1 MKSAAEPIERKRLTD
16 QVVDRL
22 VLLIV
27 NKKLKNGDKLPTEH
41 KLMKQFGVGRSSLR
55 EAMGTLTLTGVLS
68 SRAGYGTFVNVSQN
82 SFSSKRLAWRV
93 SLGQEKIE
101 ELVETRIILE
111 QAIAGL
117 AAARCGEIE
126 IAETKRELDLFEL
139 ALKSNT
145 RTAQVK
151 ADLLFHFALAKASH
165 NATLIRFLSELSN
178 LMRLWMKQTIRA
190 GSIYS
195 TSALLEDHRE
205 IVHAIEE
212 HDSERA
218 QKAMRKH
225 LEMSAR
231 NLSFMVLHKQLLSFS
246 V

>member
-1 MKSAAEPIERKRLTD
+1 MNSNVGPIQRTRLTD
-16 QVVDRL
+16 QIVGRML
-22 VLLIV
+22 SLISNGKYKV
-27 NKKLKNGDKLPTEH
+27 GDKLPSERV
-41 KLMKQFGVGRSSLR
+41 LMKQLDVGRSSLR
-55 EAMGTLTLTGVLS
+55 EATGALLLTGILT
-68 SRAGYGTFVNVSQN
+68 SRPGRGTFISASPDVLTARS
-82 SFSSKRLAWRV
+82 LTWRV
-93 SLGQEKIE
+93 QMGRERIE

-145 RTAQVK
+145 RTAQVQ
-151 ADLLFHFALAKASH
+151 ADLSFHFALAKASH

-231 NLSFMVLHKQLLSFS
+231 NLSSMVLHKQLLSFS